1 MERPRITRC
10 GDGYFRRVIYG
21 LGPYIADYPEQ
32 ALLACIISG
41 WCPKSVYIIY
51 LICYV
56 SMPDYRCTADQS
68 NLDSDPNAVLRSH
81 EHTAAAQVVYQDNL
95 KGLWDGYGVVGE
107 LIVSLSASKHSQ
119 LINRFN

>member
-1 MERPRITRC
+1 
-10 GDGYFRRVIYG
+10 
-21 LGPYIADYPEQ
+21 
-32 ALLACIISG
+32 
-41 WCPKSVYIIY
+41 
-51 LICYV
+51 
-56 SMPDYRCTADQS
+56 MPDYRCTADWS

-81 EHTAAAQVVYQDNL
+81 EHTAAARVVYQDNL